1 MVKRKKTS
9 LISVQGTPVTIIDLD
24 QNDYISLTDMAKAR
38 TDSARAADM
47 IRPGHGPA
55 LPWSFWGLGKVC
67 TIRISKWSN
76 STT

>member
-38 TDSARAADM
+38 TDSARAADV
-47 IRPGHGPA
+47 IKNWPA
-55 LPWSFWGLGKVC
+55 LRWSFRGLGKVC
-67 TIRISKWSN
+67 TIQISKWSN